1 MNYFIIAKY
10 IGDKTMMTMFFAPA
24 SPPAVQGSLPA
35 TDCLDGDMM
44 PEYNI
49 GAKIRELRSIRK
61 LTLQD
66 VANETGFSTALISQI
81 ENNKISPPIATLSKI
96 AVFFDVRIGH
106 FFSESEEEAPFEVL
120 RSGQRTIIPR
130 VVSQDGS
137 VHGYFY
143 ESLSVRKK
151 NKKMDPFLLTLNEKV
166 TNTDT
171 YSHNGEEFLFVLKGS
186 AELLLDGHRITLDEG
201 DSVYFDANLKHRLLS
216 EGHDEVKVLAVVM
229 R

>member
-1 MNYFIIAKY
+1 M
-10 IGDKTMMTMFFAPA
+10 
-24 SPPAVQGSLPA
+24 S
-35 TDCLDGDMM
+35 
-44 PEYNI
+44 EYNI
-49 GAKIRELRSIRK
+49 GAKIKALRSSRK

-96 AVFFDVRIGH
+96 ATFFDVRIGH
-106 FFSESEEEAPFEVL
+106 FFSELEEDIPFEVL
-120 RSGQRTIIPR
+120 RSSQRTVIPR
-130 VVSQDGS
+130 VVSRDGS

-143 ESLSVRKK
+143 ESLSVFKK

-171 YSHNGEEFLFVLKGS
+171 YSHNGEEFLFVLNGA
-186 AELLLDGHRITLDEG
+186 AELLLDGQRIVLNEG
-201 DSVYFDANLKHRLLS
+201 DSVYFDANLKHRLLAK
-216 EGHDEVKVLAVVM
+216 GNDEIKVLAVVM

>member
-1 MNYFIIAKY
+1 MEIE
-10 IGDKTMMTMFFAPA
+10 
-24 SPPAVQGSLPA
+24 
-35 TDCLDGDMM
+35 M

-49 GAKIRELRSIRK
+49 GAKIKELRNSKK

-96 AVFFDVRIGH
+96 AHFFDVRIGH
-106 FFSESEEEAPFEVL
+106 FFSETEEETPFEVL
-120 RSGQRTIIPR
+120 RNNERTVVPR
-130 VVSQDGS
+130 VVSKDGS

-151 NKKMDPFLLTLNEKV
+151 NKKMDPFLLTLKEKV

-171 YSHNGEEFLFVLKGS
+171 YSHSGEEFLFVMKGH
-186 AELLLDGHRITLDEG
+186 AELLLDGKRIALGEG

-216 EGHDEVKVLAVVM
+216 PSGDEVKVMVVVM

>member
-1 MNYFIIAKY
+1 
-10 IGDKTMMTMFFAPA
+10 
-24 SPPAVQGSLPA
+24 
-35 TDCLDGDMM
+35 M

-49 GAKIRELRSIRK
+49 GAKIRKLRRAKK
-61 LTLQD
+61 LTLQE
-66 VANETGFSTALISQI
+66 VANETGFSTALISQL

-96 AVFFDVRIGH
+96 ANFFEIRIGH
-106 FFSESEEEAPFEVL
+106 FFSESEEECHFEVL
-120 RSGQRTIIPR
+120 RSNERTIIPR
-130 VVSQDGS
+130 VVSKDGS

-151 NKKMDPFLLTLNEKV
+151 NRKMDPFLLTLNEKV

-171 YSHNGEEFLFVLKGS
+171 YSHNGEEFLFVLKGE
-186 AELLLDGHRITLDEG
+186 AELLLDGRRIVLDEG

-216 EGHDEVKVLAVVM
+216 TSTDEVKVMVVVM

>member
-1 MNYFIIAKY
+1 MS
-10 IGDKTMMTMFFAPA
+10 G
-24 SPPAVQGSLPA
+24 
-35 TDCLDGDMM
+35 
-44 PEYNI
+44 YNI
-49 GAKIRELRSIRK
+49 GAKIRELRNAKK

-96 AVFFDVRIGH
+96 AHFFEIRIGH
-106 FFSESEEEAPFEVL
+106 FFSESEEECPFEV
-120 RSGQRTIIPR
+120 QKANERTVIPR
-130 VVSQDGS
+130 VVSRDGS

-143 ESLSVRKK
+143 ESMAVHKK

-166 TNTDT
+166 DNTDT
-171 YSHNGEEFLFVLKGS
+171 YSHSGEEFLFVLKGE
-186 AELLLDGHRITLDEG
+186 AELLLDGRRIVLCEG

-216 EGHDEVKVLAVVM
+216 TSADEVKVMVVVM